1 MFFMQEQENEGGTEM
16 RLGRYFDRIFLLV
29 LTLRF
34 SENQTKKKKEALK
47 YHFYMDISNGF

>member
-34 SENQTKKKKEALK
+34 LENQTKKKALN